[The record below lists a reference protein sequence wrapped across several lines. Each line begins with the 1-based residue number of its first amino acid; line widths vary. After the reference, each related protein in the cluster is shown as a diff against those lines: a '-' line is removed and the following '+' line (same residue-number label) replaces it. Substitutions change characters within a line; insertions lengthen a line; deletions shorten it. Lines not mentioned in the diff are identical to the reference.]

1 MFLARGR
8 VAYFGEPMNVI
19 EMLSSF
25 GYVCPKNYNPADMVI
40 ETLSIQPGEEDAC
53 KERVD
58 EITTGFQQSLTGI
71 QFIDRVESCRGRAM
85 HATSVQRRKTAS
97 CLVQVR
103 KYIS

>member
-19 EMLSSF
+19 DMLSSF
-25 GYVCPKNYNPADMVI
+25 GYICPKNYNPADMAI

-58 EITTGFQQSLTGI
+58 EITTGFQQSPTGI
-71 QFIDRVESCRGRAM
+71 QFIDRVERCRGRAM
-85 HATSVQRRKTAS
+85 QATSVQRRKTAS
-97 CLVQVR
+97 CLVQV
-103 KYIS
+103 K